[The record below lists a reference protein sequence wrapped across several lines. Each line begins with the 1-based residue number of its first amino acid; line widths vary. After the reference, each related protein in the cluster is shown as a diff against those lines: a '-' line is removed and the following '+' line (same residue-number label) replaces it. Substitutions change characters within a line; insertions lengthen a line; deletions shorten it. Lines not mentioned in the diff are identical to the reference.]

1 MGYRA
6 KLYQASTIPATR
18 GIVVDPKWVRIGAVI
33 VIIVVVIGVIGAYYI
48 ITRPTECRLASRN
61 PLIFDQ
67 PEKPDTVDPQV
78 TFSTPGWGAVLQV
91 YQTLVQYNRSSYT
104 TFLPVLASRWEISTN
119 RMQWNFTLR
128 QGVHFSN
135 GDPFTAYVMW
145 FSLYRGLL
153 MTQDPQFIL
162 SQNFWYPGLDNV
174 NHPDGIG
181 DPQTMAME
189 ANMTT
194 WLNSWNFFNPTPSQI
209 AIMGD
214 PNQSFRVLASDRIQ
228 LNVGNGY
235 LGFVPYTYL
244 LPTLAS
250 PIAAAVDP
258 APIQAHGGVS
268 NTTVNSWM
276 SVNMVGTGPY
286 VLQNPY
292 NPAGTGYTE
301 VPDPNY
307 WGAGAAAAE
316 PLNNILQP
324 AKASVKINFQ
334 GQPALNVQ
342 DLRTGA
348 VAAASFAYIGPST
361 ITQLQNTPCVT
372 VKALPLVYGA
382 TAGSWFIYMNQN
394 TPPFNNLS
402 VRKAV
407 VHAIDY
413 PGIIDAAFGGYASPW
428 VGPVPPSYPY
438 YNPQNLRPYEYNLT
452 LARQFMAKSPW
463 PTGYP
468 GTLNYEYVNLGDWA
482 GVASILRSN
491 LLAIGITINPVP
503 ITLDQLYEEQKIDPA
518 TGRCTTELAVNGG
531 PFPIGQEFYTS
542 DYIAPDDWT
551 QNIAIS
557 WGSANQCMA
566 HYADPVMDDLVI
578 RAAGESDNA
587 TLTSYY
593 SQMTRMMYD
602 NYTVAWLVVPT
613 TFQVYSPLLQGIIPN
628 PMGTAH
634 PLVMMFNTEYA

>member
-1 MGYRA
+1 
-6 KLYQASTIPATR
+6 
-18 GIVVDPKWVRIGAVI
+18 
-33 VIIVVVIGVIGAYYI
+33 
-48 ITRPTECRLASRN
+48 
-61 PLIFDQ
+61 
-67 PEKPDTVDPQV
+67 
-78 TFSTPGWGAVLQV
+78 
-91 YQTLVQYNRSSYT
+91 
-104 TFLPVLASRWEISTN
+104 
-119 RMQWNFTLR
+119 
-128 QGVHFSN
+128 
-135 GDPFTAYVMW
+135 
-145 FSLYRGLL
+145 
-153 MTQDPQFIL
+153 
-162 SQNFWYPGLDNV
+162 
-174 NHPDGIG
+174 
-181 DPQTMAME
+181 
-189 ANMTT
+189 
-194 WLNSWNFFNPTPSQI
+194 
-209 AIMGD
+209 
-214 PNQSFRVLASDRIQ
+214 
-228 LNVGNGY
+228 
-235 LGFVPYTYL
+235 
-244 LPTLAS
+244 
-250 PIAAAVDP
+250 
-258 APIQAHGGVS
+258 
-268 NTTVNSWM
+268 M

-286 VLQNPY
+286 VLPNPY

-316 PLNNILQP
+316 PWNNILQP

-361 ITQLQNTPCVT
+361 ITQLQNTPCVI
-372 VKALPLVYGA
+372 VNALPLVYGA

-413 PGIIDAAFGGYASPW
+413 PGIIDAAFGGYASRW

-438 YNPQNLRPYEYNLT
+438 YNPQNLRPHEYNLT
-452 LARQFMAKSPW
+452 LARQFMANSPW

-566 HYADPVMDDLVI
+566 HYADPVMDGLVI